1 MARTSP
7 ATARAERLWR
17 IPELLRLRPRTT
29 PELAGALGVPV
40 RTIQRDI
47 RTLREHGLKIESPK
61 RGVHEIA
68 VQPATL
74 NPVEALAVHAATR
87 LLYHHAPV
95 RNRHYQA
102 ALEKLAA
109 MLPTPAR
116 ELALRSTKEATQRRL
131 DDRSLEL
138 VARAWFER
146 RVLACEYRSTSGSG
160 SWHRNELEILLVEIN
175 RENLAAYVI
184 ARERTFHHSVRTF
197 KLARMRQAHLLP
209 DRYEIPEDFDPLR
222 YLSKAWG
229 VVGATDR
236 PPVKVRLR
244 FAPPAAHR
252 IREGGYPN
260 LVIVADFDDGSL
272 VAELEAGTDRAG
284 FPKEILPW
292 VRSWGPS
299 VDVLA
304 PPALRQRW
312 LQDAATVAE
321 RDGLLAS
328 PIDAMAS

>member
-1 MARTSP
+1 
-7 ATARAERLWR
+7 
-17 IPELLRLRPRTT
+17 
-29 PELAGALGVPV
+29 V
-40 RTIQRDI
+40 RTIQRDLS
-47 RTLREHGLKIESPK
+47 TLREHGLQMDSPH
-61 RGVHEIA
+61 RGLHEITA
-68 VQPATL
+68 KSSAL
-74 NPVEALAVHAATR
+74 NAVEALAVHAATR

-109 MLPTPAR
+109 MLPAPAR
-116 ELALRSTKEATQRRL
+116 DLVLRSTKEVTERPP

-146 RVLACEYRSTSGSG
+146 RVLACEYRSSSGSG
-160 SWHRNELEILLVEIN
+160 NWHRNELEILLIEIN
-175 RENLAAYVI
+175 RENLAAYAI

-197 KLARMRQAHLLP
+197 KLARMRRAHLLP
-209 DRYEIPEDFDPLR
+209 DRYELPENFDPLR

-236 PPVKVRLR
+236 PPVKVELR
-244 FAPPAAHR
+244 FAPDAAHR

-260 LVIVADFDDGSL
+260 LVIVADLDDGSL

-304 PPALRQRW
+304 PPALRKRW
-312 LQDAATVAE
+312 LQDAATIAV
-321 RDGLLAS
+321 RDGSAAS
-328 PIDAMAS
+328 PIDATAS